1 MSVRDLWDKLM
12 TNPRVKGFVAE
23 NENKLKG
30 IVVMIVLVS
39 VAAFM
44 LTSHG
49 NEGEEVSIEPVSY
62 THLRAHET

>member
-39 VAAFM
+39 
-44 LTSHG
+44 
-49 NEGEEVSIEPVSY
+49 EGHPEKIHSAWQAV
-62 THLRAHET
+62 ETAPP

>member
-49 NEGEEVSIEPVSY
+49 NEGEETI
-62 THLRAHET
+62 